1 MAIKQL
7 SINGQVLNITN
18 ILTTDTVH
26 ITDFYFD
33 ETNNIYRIKFSNSFL
48 IQTGSVGVV
57 GNEHSEVK
65 MAVPYT
71 KKYIVILTNRDN
83 QASPPTSV
91 LYFSYYVKDLQTFYI
106 KPSRD
111 QTINDNV
118 IWIAFGI

>member
-1 MAIKQL
+1 MAIKQI
-7 SINGQVLNITN
+7 SINNEILDITN
-18 ILTTDTVH
+18 ILTKDTVH

-33 ETNNIYRIKFSNSFL
+33 ETNNIHRIKYSNSFL

-65 MAVPYT
+65 LAIPYT

-83 QASPPTSV
+83 NPSPTNSV

-118 IWIAFGI
+118 VWIAFGI

>member
-7 SINGQVLNITN
+7 SINGQILNITN

-33 ETNNIYRIKFSNSFL
+33 ETNNIYRIKYSNSFL

-65 MAVPYT
+65 MTVPYT

-83 QASPPTSV
+83 SPSPTNSV